1 MPASDVRWLGVRLR
15 AERMRRGI
23 SLRSLARDVGVSA
36 SMISQIETGKSRPS
50 VSTLYAITSA
60 LGISIEDVF
69 SAPPPATESMLGDLR
84 AVPDLATSDRRG
96 TDRAGTD
103 RASTGAAVDAL
114 TGSGPPTT
122 VIEVLDAMR
131 GRRRG
136 PLVRSDQRQVLT
148 LDSGVTWELL
158 GELPPYPVD
167 FMLVTYAPGGTS
179 SSTGGL
185 MRHSGSEFGFLLSGE
200 LTLTLGFD
208 EIALHPGDS
217 ISFESTTPHGY
228 RNDGTE
234 PAVGVWF
241 VIERS
246 Q

>member
-1 MPASDVRWLGVRLR
+1 MPASDVPWLGARLR
-15 AERMRRGI
+15 EERLKQGI

-36 SMISQIETGKSRPS
+36 SMISQIETAKSRPS

-60 LGISIEDVF
+60 LGISIEEVF
-69 SAPPPATESMLGDLR
+69 ATPDLPFEQPRAGGGAAPSAGPPAT
-84 AVPDLATSDRRG
+84 V
-96 TDRAGTD
+96 
-103 RASTGAAVDAL
+103 V
-114 TGSGPPTT
+114 
-122 VIEVLDAMR
+122 EVLEAMR

-136 PLVRSDQRQVLT
+136 PLVRPAERQVLT

-179 SSTGGL
+179 STSGGL

-200 LTLTLGFD
+200 LTLTLGFE
-208 EIALHPGDS
+208 EIQVRPGDS
-217 ISFESTTPHGY
+217 ISFDSTTPHGY

-241 VIERS
+241 VVEEDPR
-246 Q
+246 